1 NCNFGMHFMN
11 GWCYAFAKAPP
22 DSNLQAAG
30 KYCEDR
36 YDAYLPS
43 ISSDEDLNN
52 LMHIRRYYLGADTT
66 NLFIGLQCENQKWS
80 WTNGESWTG
89 WNEFIGG
96 EDVNSCA
103 NVFNAAYMFN
113 SVGKWIS
120 VDAEHAEAQY
130 IVCAARRMTFRTTGI
145 PERCP
150 RNSWELSYG
159 KCISISAQQ
168 YLTFDKDVLY
178 CEIRG
183 ASLPSIA
190 SSEENA
196 AYANLLNSVVGLSSF
211 WLGLECKEGKW
222 AWLDGTPFNYSNFI
236 DPFYSNFYECLDDIA
251 FAFELDGGWN
261 GINKSESMKIG
272 LCVAPADE
280 SIPTPLP
287 AICEGGWLSIDGA
300 CFYFD
305 GSQRKKSY
313 YNARDYCKGLSA
325 NLPSI
330 ISRDQNERIL
340 LSAQQLINA
349 LTTSQFWLGLEC
361 KDGDFV
367 WEDGSPYIY
376 SNLPAIFSSCDSRMG
391 YTFTNDGT
399 WAQLVKDA
407 GETMFIACSKSSMM
421 TVLTTGTTTST
432 TEMSTSKTATTT
444 TSTIDSATTTSR
456 LGSGGLPIWAIVL
469 ICLGVLLIIGCF
481 LAVVY
486 FAKKRIHRLE
496 AEIVEIERHESRTN
510 SNKMINSVA
519 ESRPAPRYYNLPSR
533 CDEWEIERKF
543 VSIDYTNKLGE
554 GAFGSVYLGRVL
566 AKNIPPAAGKS
577 IVELTAL
584 RSDNDAVAVKML
596 HEFADSSAEREFRD
610 EIDLMK
616 KIGYHERLVNLLACV
631 TQSEPILLIT
641 EFCSNGDLLEFLRKR
656 RKYMLENTP
665 EYYNQKD
672 IITAK
677 QQIMFAIQVAY
688 GLEYLSTRGFVHRD
702 IAARNIMVDQQET
715 CKIGD
720 FGLCRMV
727 ENENENYHAQGGKL
741 PLKWMS
747 PEAIDKYF
755 FSITSDVW
763 SYGILLFEIVTLGGT
778 PYPGWPAAE
787 LLSRLKNGDRMERPD
802 NCSEEL
808 YEVMLHCWAENPSDR
823 PTFTQ
828 LRKRLGVLLE
838 DVNQDDYYLQLNA
851 QANYYVFESNGI

>member
-1 NCNFGMHFMN
+1 NCNYDMHFMN
-11 GWCYAFAKAPP
+11 GWCYAFAKAPAG
-22 DSNLQAAG
+22 SNFQSSEEF
-30 KYCEDR
+30 CEDA
-36 YDAYLPS
+36 YGAYLPS
-43 ISSDEDLNN
+43 ISSDEESNN
-52 LMHIRRYYLGADTT
+52 LMFLRRYYLGADTAH
-66 NLFIGLQCENQKWS
+66 LFIGLECENQKWS
-80 WTNGESWTG
+80 WANGEPWTG
-89 WNEFIGG
+89 WNKFTGG

-103 NVFNAAYMFN
+103 NLHNSAYMLN
-113 SVGKWIS
+113 SPGKWIA
-120 VDAEHAEAQY
+120 VDVDVANAKY
-130 IVCAARRMTFRTTGI
+130 IVCAAQHRTFGTTGI

-159 KCISISAQQ
+159 KCISMASNQ
-168 YLTFDKDVLY
+168 YLTFETDVLY
-178 CEIRG
+178 CEVRG

-190 SSEENA
+190 SAQENA
-196 AYANLLNSVVGLSSF
+196 AYASLMNSVVGLSAF
-211 WLGLECKEGKW
+211 WLGLECREGEW
-222 AWLDGTPFNYSNFI
+222 AWLDGTPFIYSNFS
-236 DPFYSNFYECLDDIA
+236 DPYYSDVHGCSDDVV
-251 FAFELDGGWN
+251 FTFEPSGGWN
-261 GINKSESMKIG
+261 GVAREAEKIG

-280 SIPTPLP
+280 SIPTRLP
-287 AICEGGWLSIDGA
+287 AICEAGWLSIDGA

-305 GSQRKKSY
+305 GTKAKATKTTAQWDCDK
-313 YNARDYCKGLSA
+313 LEA

-340 LSAQQLINA
+340 LSIRQQLNP

-361 KDGDFV
+361 IDGNFA
-367 WEDGSPYIY
+367 WEDGTPYVY
-376 SNLPAIFSSCDSRMG
+376 TNLPSIFSMCDQRMG

-399 WAQLVKDA
+399 WSQLDA
-407 GETMFIACSKSSMM
+407 INGESAFLACSKPGLSS
-421 TVLTTGTTTST
+421 TITASTTTSET
-432 TEMSTSKTATTT
+432 STSSPTTT
-444 TSTIDSATTTSR
+444 TTTTTTTMATTSTRTS
-456 LGSGGLPIWAIVL
+456 SSGLPVWAIVL
-469 ICLGVLLIIGCF
+469 ICLGVLLFTACF
-481 LAVVY
+481 IVVVI
-486 FAKKRIHRLE
+486 FGRKRIHKLE
-496 AEIVEIERHESRTN
+496 AEIVEIERHESR
-510 SNKMINSVA
+510 NKMVNSVI

-533 CDEWEIERKF
+533 SDEWEIERKF
-543 VSIDYTNKLGE
+543 VGIYYTNKLGE

-584 RSDNDAVAVKML
+584 RNDNDAAAVKML
-596 HEFADSSAEREFRD
+596 HEFADSSAERDFRE

-672 IITAK
+672 IITVK

-702 IAARNIMVDQQET
+702 IAARNIMVDHQET

-727 ENENENYHAQGGKL
+727 GNENENYHAQGGKL

-778 PYPGWPAAE
+778 PYPGWPATE
-787 LLSRLKNGDRMERPD
+787 LLSKLKNGDRMERPD
-802 NCSEEL
+802 NCSDEL

-851 QANYYVFESNGI
+851 QANYYVFESNEI